1 MTDLGTI
8 GESVTKGHLT
18 AIGRLIMA
26 ATKWKNVHL
35 YQCPCGY
42 EYEPEKGDA
51 EKGWHPGTSFEE
63 LPEFCTCPS
72 CQRAKVHFRE
82 KKYSVPVYE

>member
-1 MTDLGTI
+1 
-8 GESVTKGHLT
+8 
-18 AIGRLIMA
+18 MA

-42 EYEPEKGDA
+42 EYEPEKGDT
-51 EKGWHPGTSFEE
+51 EKGWHPGTSFED
-63 LPEFCTCPS
+63 LPEFCTCPH

-82 KKYSVPVYE
+82 KKFSVQVPE